1 MDQKQAR
8 NIRAAADIA
17 SQVVAEVSQFIRPG
31 MRECDVARFIRK
43 KIRMSGA
50 DGESFKTIVAAG
62 KRSAMPHG
70 YATKNRIRRR
80 DIVMVDCGVKYKGV
94 CSDITRMVFLD
105 NAGASLKPACTTE
118 PHISKIYNIVKSA
131 QKKALRLVRSGI
143 SVGKIDLAVRK
154 EFRRH
159 GLEKY
164 FPHSTG
170 HGICEFVHE
179 EPKISHKKSDILEA
193 GMVITIEPGLYFPK
207 RKKPFGIRIEDMVLV
222 KKGGYEIL
230 THVGGRSRPAR
241 TKPARTR
248 PARKRRI
255 K

>member
-70 YATKNRIRRR
+70 YATRNRIRRR

-94 CSDITRMVFLD
+94 CSDITRMIFLGPID
-105 NAGASLKPACTTE
+105 KKVMG
-118 PHISKIYNIVKSA
+118 IYRIVKSA
-131 QKKALRLVRSGI
+131 QKKALRLVRAGV

-207 RKKPFGIRIEDMVLV
+207 RKKPFGIRIEDMVMV